1 MTSSIDRRALLG
13 LGTALAA
20 GATLSAAAPAQSVS
34 PSAMAEHMRE
44 MMTIPPD
51 APTVTLLVYPN
62 MVALDLV
69 GPLTVFKILRCRTE
83 LV

>member
-20 GATLSAAAPAQSVS
+20 GATFPATAAPAQAVS

-51 APTVTLLVYPN
+51 A
-62 MVALDLV
+62 
-69 GPLTVFKILRCRTE
+69 RR
-83 LV
+83 